1 MYMEPKK
8 MVLINLFA
16 GQQWRRGYKEQTC
29 GHSGEGAGGM
39 KWEGSAETHTSAHGK
54 QTATGHLLPDAGS
67 SDCGSVTNHT
77 GGTWREAGGGP
88 RGRGHMYNYG
98 RFMLMY
104 GRKQHNICCKAIIL
118 QLKIKYTIH

>member
-29 GHSGEGAGGM
+29 GHRGEGAGGM

-77 GGTWREAGGGP
+77 GGTWREAGGRSKREGT
-88 RGRGHMYNYG
+88 YV
-98 RFMLMY
+98 
-104 GRKQHNICCKAIIL
+104 
-118 QLKIKYTIH
+118 